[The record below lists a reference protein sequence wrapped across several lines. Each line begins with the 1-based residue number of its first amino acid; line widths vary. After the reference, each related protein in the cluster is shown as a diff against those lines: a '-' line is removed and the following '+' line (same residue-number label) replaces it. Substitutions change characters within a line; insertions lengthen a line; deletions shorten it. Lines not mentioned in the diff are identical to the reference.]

1 MFYFHANCLQNKRI
15 EWMNGIFG
23 LELDCEV
30 FSHSNWSRKLLDQ
43 LVIFFFWV
51 NFRYKLELFHD
62 FLTVFEIW
70 EFPKHARHLTISSLQ
85 ISSDERFT
93 SFLIRRER
101 THFSSLNLWILYGM
115 EKVYFNIQFWRFDIC
130 RKKWENSSVR

>member
-23 LELDCEV
+23 LESDCEV
-30 FSHSNWSRKLLDQ
+30 FSHSNWSQKLLDQ
-43 LVIFFFWV
+43 FVIFFFGLISDINLNVLMISWQFLKFE
-51 NFRYKLELFHD
+51 NFRNMLDIWRSLLYK
-62 FLTVFEIW
+62 FLPTNEEI
-70 EFPKHARHLTISSLQ
+70 S
-85 ISSDERFT
+85 FT

-115 EKVYFNIQFWRFDIC
+115 EKVCFNIQFWRFDIC
-130 RKKWENSSVR
+130 RKKW